1 MARKR
6 SRTFKDK
13 DIKIRGGLDAITK
26 IMSMA
31 QKTGKRRLRD
41 EQIKTGLTLSVG
53 RVQKNVMLLRRKSDK
68 CRFIHDNDSGD
79 DIGPLHCDND

>member
-13 DIKIRGGLDAITK
+13 DIKILGGLDAITK
-26 IMSMA
+26 LMNMA

-41 EQIKTGLTLSVG
+41 QQIRTGL
-53 RVQKNVMLLRRKSDK
+53 RVSIGGVRKELVLLRRKSDK
-68 CRFIHDNDSGD
+68 CGFRHDSDSKD